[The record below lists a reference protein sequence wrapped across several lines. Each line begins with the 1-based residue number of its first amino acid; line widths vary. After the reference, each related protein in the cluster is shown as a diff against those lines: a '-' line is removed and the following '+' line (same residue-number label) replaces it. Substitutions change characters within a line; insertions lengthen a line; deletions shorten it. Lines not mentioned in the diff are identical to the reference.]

1 MNLKTRLALLYSLS
15 VFIILVASAFSI
27 YFLNENFRKQEFI
40 KRLIIEASEINQLYA
55 NDKSGKEIKKALEAN
70 TKSALRDEVIYVY
83 NSVFQLQFASPG
95 APGLVTTQR
104 LFELVKNKKHY
115 DFKINDDEAVILL
128 GRQPS
133 NTHYIII
140 TANDFYG
147 NRKGDNLKL
156 LLIFSVVGGILL
168 SGFLAFFY
176 VRHAMRPLEKLKEQI
191 EKINEGNLTERIQV
205 SRKNDEVWQ
214 IAQKFNEMI
223 ERLQQAF
230 EQRKNFVQHASH
242 ELRTP
247 LANMLA
253 ITDSALNQN
262 LSAGE
267 YKITLLS
274 LKEDQQNLIDLTN
287 SLLALSKYEA
297 LTALTDSVPVRID
310 EILYQTVDV
319 VMVMWPKA
327 IVSVEFETI
336 PDDEAYLAFYGNE
349 ALIRAAIQNLVKNA
363 ILYSEDYR
371 AKISID
377 ATQKGICIH
386 FDNTGKQL
394 LNEEISRLFI
404 PFFRGENSMFKK
416 GYGLGLSI
424 VQRIIKLHKGA
435 ITYQKTGENA
445 NRFTLFIPAG

>member
-15 VFIILVASAFSI
+15 VFIILIASALSI

-40 KRLIIEASEINQLYA
+40 KRLVIEASEVNQLYA
-55 NDKSGKEIKKALEAN
+55 SDKSGAEIKKALEAN
-70 TKSALRDEVIYVY
+70 LKSALRDEAIYVY
-83 NSVFQLQFASPG
+83 DSALQLQFASPG
-95 APGLVTTQR
+95 APALVTTQR
-104 LFELVKNKKHY
+104 LFELVKDKKHY
-115 DFKINDDEAVILL
+115 DFKINQNEAVILL
-128 GRQPS
+128 GHQQS
-133 NTHYIII
+133 NTNYIII

-147 NRKGDNLKL
+147 HRKGENLKL

-176 VRHAMRPLEKLKEQI
+176 VRHAMRPLEKLKGQI
-191 EKINEGNLTERIQV
+191 EKINEANLTERIQV
-205 SRKNDEVWQ
+205 DRKNDEVWQ

-253 ITDSALNQN
+253 HTESALNQN
-262 LSAGE
+262 LSAEE

-274 LKEDQQNLIDLTN
+274 LREDQQNLIGLTN

-297 LTALTDSVPVRID
+297 LTVITDPVPVRID
-310 EILYQTVDV
+310 EILYQTVELLTAV
-319 VMVMWPKA
+319 WPKA
-327 IVSVEFETI
+327 VIAVEFETI
-336 PDDEAYLAFYGNE
+336 PDDENYLAFNGNE
-349 ALIRAAIQNLVKNA
+349 ALIRAAVQNLVKNA
-363 ILYSEDYR
+363 ILYSEDYK

-377 ATQKGICIH
+377 ATQTGIRIQ

-394 LNEEISRLFI
+394 LAEEISRLFI
-404 PFFRGENSMFKK
+404 PFFRGENSTFKK

-424 VQRIIKLHKGA
+424 VQRIVKLHKGT
-435 ITYQKTGENA
+435 ITYHRIGDDI
-445 NRFTLFIPAG
+445 NRFTLFIPGA